1 MFKWFWKILCVVMC
15 LGATVHAQNVDEL
28 LDQLQ
33 QAPSPEIANELVS
46 EIWPLWL
53 YPETNSDQRP
63 KMEQALRAMDRNNF
77 AKADLI
83 LTDIITAAPDYTE
96 AWNKRATIRFL
107 AGDFV
112 GSEADIYETLQRE
125 PRHFGA
131 ISGLGLINMHLN
143 EYEKALNAF
152 KHLRTLHPHSRDADE
167 FIPILNDLLG
177 RQDL

>member
-15 LGATVHAQNVDEL
+15 LGAPVHAQNVDEL

-83 LTDIITAAPDYTE
+83 LTDIITAAPIIP
-96 AWNKRATIRFL
+96 KRGTNAPPYGFWP
-107 AGDFV
+107 V
-112 GSEADIYETLQRE
+112 TL
-125 PRHFGA
+125 
-131 ISGLGLINMHLN
+131 SGPKQIFT
-143 EYEKALNAF
+143 KPCNAN
-152 KHLRTLHPHSRDADE
+152 PV
-167 FIPILNDLLG
+167 ILG
-177 RQDL
+177 RYRDWV